1 MTISCGNGK
10 GNVTPQN
17 VIISPKCNINTKCTM
32 QYELLHTKAK
42 CNNIDAKS
50 IQ

>member
-10 GNVTPQN
+10 GNVTLQN
-17 VIISPKCNINTKCTM
+17 VIISPKCNINAKCTM

>member
-10 GNVTPQN
+10 ESNVTPQN
-17 VIISPKCNINTKCTM
+17 VIITAKCTM

-50 IQ
+50 M

>member
-1 MTISCGNGK
+1 
-10 GNVTPQN
+10 
-17 VIISPKCNINTKCTM
+17 M

-50 IQ
+50 TRVYDKILEGKHIDYE